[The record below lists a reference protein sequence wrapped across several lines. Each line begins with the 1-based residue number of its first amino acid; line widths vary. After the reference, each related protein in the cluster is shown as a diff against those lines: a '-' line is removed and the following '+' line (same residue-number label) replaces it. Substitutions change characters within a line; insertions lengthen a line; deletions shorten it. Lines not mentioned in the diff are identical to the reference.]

1 MADVRYWLWLSR
13 LRKLSTVAAHK
24 YLDHF
29 GSVKQLYYASA
40 EDYRR
45 MPGAQEA
52 EIKLLADKRLDEAD
66 DIAEKCEKLGIRIL
80 SLRDSAYPD
89 RLRNIYDAPLV
100 LYVRGSL
107 PDIDSLPCMAI
118 VGTRRAS
125 AYGRRC
131 ARRFAAEMTRS
142 GGVIVSGLAE
152 GIDSEAMGAAIEAGG
167 PVIGVLGTGV
177 DVVFPA
183 WNAELQSAACEH
195 GALISEYPPGARGS
209 KISFPQRNRI
219 ISGISL
225 GVVVIEAPERSGS
238 LITAARASEQGR
250 DVYVVP
256 GNIDDPGFVGSN
268 RLIRDGA
275 ALASDPWEILS
286 CYRWQF
292 PRRIQHR
299 DNKKRP
305 VMEAVRRLSAAA
317 SGRNTENSA
326 KKAVDNE
333 KDREYIDLKDAA
345 GLSEDELAVI
355 YVLSRGEKQADEI
368 IQETGMDASD
378 VLSAITMLEL
388 EGYIRVNDG
397 QRFELTR

>member
-13 LRKLSTVAAHK
+13 LRKLSPVAAHK

-52 EIKLLADKRLDEAD
+52 EIKLLSDKRLDEAD
-66 DIAEKCEKLGIRIL
+66 DIAESCEKLGVRIL

-100 LYVRGSL
+100 LYVKGSL

-152 GIDSEAMGAAIEAGG
+152 GIDSEAMRAAIEAGG

-183 WNAELQSAACEH
+183 WNTELQNAACEH
-195 GALISEYPPGARGS
+195 GALISEYPPGTRGN

-275 ALASDPWEILS
+275 ALASDP
-286 CYRWQF
+286 
-292 PRRIQHR
+292 
-299 DNKKRP
+299 
-305 VMEAVRRLSAAA
+305 
-317 SGRNTENSA
+317 
-326 KKAVDNE
+326 
-333 KDREYIDLKDAA
+333 
-345 GLSEDELAVI
+345 
-355 YVLSRGEKQADEI
+355 
-368 IQETGMDASD
+368 
-378 VLSAITMLEL
+378 
-388 EGYIRVNDG
+388 
-397 QRFELTR
+397 